1 MDRERLDLTALD
13 PTRDTAR
20 WERLIGRIN
29 ARASAELARRAA
41 AQGAFAMVAL
51 WARPA
56 LAAAAA
62 LAAISAGTLIA
73 LERTAA
79 PAAAIAHSVVE
90 ALEVPSPAA
99 AWIDEDR
106 APTVD
111 DLILI
116 LAADGGER

>member
-20 WERLIGRIN
+20 WEGLIGRIN

-41 AQGAFAMVAL
+41 AQGAFAMVAI

-56 LAAAAA
+56 LAAAAM
-62 LAAISAGTLIA
+62 LAAISAGLLVV
-73 LERTAA
+73 LERTAV
-79 PAAAIAHSVVE
+79 PAAIASSVVE

-111 DLILI
+111 DLIFI